1 MDSSSITP
9 ASLSSA
15 AGSATQPIYFAD
27 GGIPTA
33 CSFQILSG
41 DPIWSSSYQTLGLKQ
56 GTSNSDE
63 VRSYAASDCIG
74 CIFIDTTRNIVYI
87 SNGLI

>member
-9 ASLSSA
+9 AALGKN

-27 GGIPTA
+27 GGVPTP

-41 DPIWSSSYQTLGLKQ
+41 DPIWSSSYKVLGLKQ

-63 VRSYAASDCIG
+63 VLSYAASDCLG